1 LAVSLREPLKP
12 ARTEPASSVHAPLAV
27 SDACLATFSLPFAP
41 QVHHTAPPAL
51 PRSAALASYG
61 TARRQPRP
69 RRLAPWARG
78 AALGAGRGRR
88 PGAAGDLLR
97 ELAVWTRL
105 AELLGAVA
113 AGAPPRR
120 GGWELPGSR
129 CPAQVLL
136 RCCRSRAGWRT
147 APATTASRRRSRRR
161 TLPAPLGRQQVRL
174 PRDLGYTTGVLGRLQ
189 SHRWLLHRRS
199 AAALAAQKHQRRCLR
214 LDAVVGEHGAADRPF
229 AAGGV
234 EAELPVGV
242 GVGVGGHAARRTLR
256 PKRWRARCARKCTRW
271 TTSRGVITR
280 SSRLSPR
287 RPTAR

>member
-1 LAVSLREPLKP
+1 MSLREPLKP
-12 ARTEPASSVHAPLAV
+12 ARAEPASSVHAPLAV

-189 SHRWLLHRRS
+189 SHRCCSTGVPLQSARGPAAARSHRGAGAQDAEQAQQAGRRIWRLLARPLRQGWLFGRRHQLPWQLRHLLPRCTRRS
-199 AAALAAQKHQRRCLR
+199 
-214 LDAVVGEHGAADRPF
+214 V
-229 AAGGV
+229 
-234 EAELPVGV
+234 
-242 GVGVGGHAARRTLR
+242 
-256 PKRWRARCARKCTRW
+256 TR
-271 TTSRGVITR
+271 
-280 SSRLSPR
+280 
-287 RPTAR
+287 

>member
-1 LAVSLREPLKP
+1 MSLREPLKP
-12 ARTEPASSVHAPLAV
+12 ARSEPASNVHAPLAV
-27 SDACLATFSLPFAP
+27 SDACLATFSLPFTP
-41 QVHHTAPPAL
+41 QLHHAAPPAL

-214 LDAVVGEHGAADRPF
+214 LDAVVGEHGAADRPL

-234 EAELPVGV
+234 DDDHRNTLLTYNK
-242 GVGVGGHAARRTLR
+242 TLR
-256 PKRWRARCARKCTRW
+256 
-271 TTSRGVITR
+271 
-280 SSRLSPR
+280 L
-287 RPTAR
+287 